1 MGGPQLQAAELIPE
15 GKTESSATGDLQ

>member
-15 GKTESSATGDLQ
+15 GKTESSAKGDLP